1 MADKDKNKEK
11 QPTIG
16 DLYVVAK
23 MSGLVRDR
31 TLAKALGLPVK
42 TIKEIRKG
50 INLGRNE

>member
-1 MADKDKNKEK
+1 MPDKDKEK
-11 QPTIG
+11 GRQPTIG

-31 TLAKALGLPVK
+31 TLAKALGLPIK

-50 INLGRNE
+50 INLGKHK

>member
-1 MADKDKNKEK
+1 MSDEEKEK
-11 QPTIG
+11 RPTIG
-16 DLYVVAK
+16 DIYVVVK

-31 TLAKALGLPVK
+31 TLAKALGLPIK

>member
-1 MADKDKNKEK
+1 MPDKNKENGK

-16 DLYVVAK
+16 DIYVVAK

-31 TLAKALGLPVK
+31 TLAKALGLPIK

>member
-1 MADKDKNKEK
+1 MSDKDKEK
-11 QPTIG
+11 GRQPTIG

-31 TLAKALGLPVK
+31 TLAKALGLPIK

-50 INLGRNE
+50 INLGKHK

>member
-1 MADKDKNKEK
+1 MSNKDNDKDK

-16 DLYVVAK
+16 DIYVVAK

-31 TLAKALGLPVK
+31 TLAKALGLPIK

>member
-1 MADKDKNKEK
+1 MPDKNKEK

-16 DLYVVAK
+16 DIYVVAK

-31 TLAKALGLPVK
+31 TLAKALGLPIK

-50 INLGRNE
+50 INLGKHK